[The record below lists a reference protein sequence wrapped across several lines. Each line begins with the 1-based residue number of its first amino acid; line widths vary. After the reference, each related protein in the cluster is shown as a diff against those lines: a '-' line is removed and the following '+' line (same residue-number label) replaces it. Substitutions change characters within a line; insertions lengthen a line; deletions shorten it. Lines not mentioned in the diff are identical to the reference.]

1 MEKHLGRGLGEVS
14 DIFLS
19 SSEVGTNE
27 ESGVREWDTTPISR
41 PPDYQDYGAVSQ
53 EKGMRVLQDN
63 QGQSSH
69 EEGTAEI
76 EETTNINRKMA
87 YPNSENGQ
95 RNLKKALFRHLE
107 EGFILRHIELGRTD
121 ITSTERSRKRK
132 EETVTLY
139 VKM

>member
-1 MEKHLGRGLGEVS
+1 LEKHLGRGLGEVS
-14 DIFLS
+14 DFFLS
-19 SSEVGTNE
+19 SNEVEDNE
-27 ESGVREWDTTPISR
+27 ESGVKEWDTTPISR
-41 PPDYQDYGAVSQ
+41 PPDYQNYGAASQ
-53 EKGMRVLQDN
+53 GKGMGVLPDN
-63 QGQSSH
+63 QGQSSR

-76 EETTNINRKMA
+76 EETTNIHRKMA
-87 YPNSENGQ
+87 YPNSEDGQ

-107 EGFILRHIELGRTD
+107 QGFILRHIELGRTD